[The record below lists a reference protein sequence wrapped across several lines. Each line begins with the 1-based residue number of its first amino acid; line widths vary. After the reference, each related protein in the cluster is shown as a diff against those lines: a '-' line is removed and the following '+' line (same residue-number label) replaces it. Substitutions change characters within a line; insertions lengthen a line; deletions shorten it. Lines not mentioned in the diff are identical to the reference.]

1 MATKQSITFTKT
13 DQSNICIAFNG
24 KANTKTISFDF
35 TLPDDVGK
43 ITNVYFQ
50 HYHTMNGVRTGIKFR
65 CALVGKNGIV
75 YSTSSQGW
83 NLVTD
88 TFENVDIDILRNFD
102 SIIIE
107 NSAWDSSSADLY
119 YQATTNHP
127 SFLTIEYYPLS
138 ELLPSAPTLTLSTSA
153 PSGCNPIVGFHN
165 LYGRWTEPSSWGGDG
180 SEELTTKIYNYT
192 LTNLTTNEIFSSSQT
207 EYNNLGWVPS
217 GGTKFSI
224 SVNAQNDYGTSE
236 TVSETIDYYNISA
249 TSVPSYSG
257 KIIENNPLTN
267 LSGVSLEY
275 NSTLDANLSIEKNFI
290 FNLGKLTGG
299 YSITNQGYDYKV
311 KLNYTI
317 NNGDTQATNEL
328 NTDGAQDFS
337 ADQYNDTY
345 NFTGLTVIVHAKTT
359 YGTEK
364 DYSFDFPLSDLKV
377 QIGTNTILTPTYTL
391 ISYTKDG
398 IQYNYDCN
406 IKIDIAEKLDSITKV
421 KLGIEL
427 GSGTYSK
434 TLTLNS
440 NSATLNF
447 KNDFGVKNYS
457 GKQLKS
463 ITYLLLDDFG
473 TAQIFRFKT
482 EVEPVFSKKD
492 TSTTPTFISK
502 WDTPT
507 ITMTGDL
514 GANKYYNTAQF
525 NWTLPSEMS
534 ALDIAVKI
542 NGNTVAKNT
551 SYSYSSS
558 VLNGISEGDTQGTLT
573 VSFTDQTYGFSINST
588 TITEISRAKRAKIN
602 STSAPSSM
610 YKYSS
615 WSDSGELVENVQS
628 FKLTTA
634 NITLSNLSL
643 TYTLDLST
651 TDVNIG
657 ATSATATSN
666 SYLGAFTSSGLTLYL
681 RAKDA
686 ATGAKTI
693 SYTLKVYTGSTLLD
707 TISYSSTLQVND
719 GNLPPYDNGTIS
731 CELSNYFYCNGK
743 YYLIPNLSTVKVS
756 GVSNGVK
763 VQPTTAAQAR
773 MSLKAG
779 TNTIQSAQT
788 TSATTDLTFPTPYS
802 LTESLAS
809 EIITLNKAFTANSQ
823 TISNDINVKAN
834 SNNVLIGWFTNA
846 ISSFQSVP
854 ASFSGKNLTVNFNSS
869 SKLNS
874 DIRTTIAGT
883 TTSLVNNF
891 TIKVF
896 GAQTQ
901 TTETYTISNQ
911 SFTTSEQQSHSFTVT
926 LSDNFFDS
934 NGSFTISI
942 IPSIAGQVNNTGDL
956 VTFYTGSESAS
967 TTIITDSPDFTIR
980 KHRIAVNRAPSTGAD
995 LSCLEI
1001 QIPTEVN
1008 YNHYI
1013 SFYDDTGAILAT
1025 FDVNEKGV
1033 IISGGSW

>member
-13 DQSNICIAFNG
+13 DQSNICIAYNG
-24 KANTKTISFDF
+24 KANTKTIGFDF

-50 HYHTMNGVRTGIKFR
+50 HYHTVNGVRTGIKFR
-65 CALVGKNGIV
+65 CALVGKNGTV

-88 TFENVDIDILRNFD
+88 TFENVNVDILKNFD

-107 NSAWDSSSADLY
+107 NYAWDSSSADLY
-119 YQATTNHP
+119 YQATTSHP

-138 ELLPSAPTLTLSTSA
+138 DLLPSAPALTLSTSA
-153 PSGCNPIVGFHN
+153 PTGCNPIVGFHN
-165 LYGRWTEPSSWGGDG
+165 LYGNWTEPSSWGGDG
-180 SEELTTKIYNYT
+180 TEELTTKVYNYT
-192 LTNLTTNEIFSSSQT
+192 ITNLTTNEIFSIKQVEGTSF
-207 EYNNLGWVPS
+207 GWIPS
-217 GGTKFSI
+217 EGTKFSV

-236 TVSETIDYYNISA
+236 TVSKTIDYYNISA
-249 TSVPSYSG
+249 TSVPSYNG
-257 KIIENNPLTN
+257 KITENNPFIN
-267 LSGVSLEY
+267 SSGTALEY
-275 NSTLDANLSIEKNFI
+275 NSTLDANLSVEKNFI
-290 FNLGKLTGG
+290 FNLGKLTSG
-299 YSITNQGYDYKV
+299 YNVINQGYDYKV

-317 NNGDTQATNEL
+317 NNGDTQSTDELSTNDSQ
-328 NTDGAQDFS
+328 NFS
-337 ADQYNDTY
+337 ADQYNDIY
-345 NFTGLTVIVHAKTT
+345 IFTGLTVVVHAKTT
-359 YGTEK
+359 YNTEK
-364 DYSFDFPLSDLKV
+364 EYSFDFSLSNLKV
-377 QIGTNTILTPTYTL
+377 QIGTNTALTPTYTL
-391 ISYTKDG
+391 ISYTKDNT
-398 IQYNYDCN
+398 QYNYDCN
-406 IKIDIAEKLDSITKV
+406 IKIDVSEKLDSITKV

-427 GSGTYSK
+427 GSQIYSK
-434 TLTLNS
+434 TLILNS

-447 KNDFGVKNYS
+447 KNDLGIKSYS

-473 TAQIFRFKT
+473 TAQIFKFKT
-482 EVEPVFSKKD
+482 EAEPVFSKKD
-492 TSTTPTFISK
+492 TSATPTFISK

-514 GANKYYNTAQF
+514 GTNKFYNTAQF
-525 NWTLPSEMS
+525 SWTLPSEMG
-534 ALDIAVKI
+534 ALDIAVKV
-542 NGNTVAKNT
+542 NGNTITKGT

-558 VLNGISEGDTQGTLT
+558 ILSGISEGDTQGILA
-573 VSFTDQTYGFSINST
+573 VSFTDQTYGFSIDST
-588 TITEISRAKRAKIN
+588 TITGISRAKRAKIN

-615 WSDSGELVENVQS
+615 WSSSGELVENVQS
-628 FKLTTA
+628 FKLTTT
-634 NITLSNLSL
+634 NIILSNLSL

-657 ATSATATSN
+657 ATSATATST
-666 SYLGAFTSSGLTLYL
+666 SYSGAFTSSGLTLYL

-686 ATGAKTI
+686 TTGTKTI

-743 YYLIPNLSTVKVS
+743 YYLIPNLSSVKINGIS
-756 GVSNGVK
+756 SGVK
-763 VQPTTAAQAR
+763 VQPTAVAQAR

-779 TNTIQSAQT
+779 TTTIQSAQT
-788 TSATTDLTFPTPYS
+788 TNTIADLTFPTPYS

-809 EIITLNKAFTANSQ
+809 ETITLNKAFTANSQ
-823 TISNDINVKAN
+823 TISNDINIKAN
-834 SNNVLIGWFTNA
+834 SNNVLVGWFVNV
-846 ISSFQSVP
+846 ISSYQSVP

-911 SFTTSEQQSHSFTVT
+911 PFTTSEQQSHTFTVT
-926 LSDNFFDS
+926 LSDDFFNN

-942 IPSIAGQVNNTGDL
+942 IPSITGKVNNTGDL

-980 KHRIAVNRAPSTGAD
+980 KHRIAVNRAPSTGTD

-1001 QIPTEVN
+1001 QIPTEAN